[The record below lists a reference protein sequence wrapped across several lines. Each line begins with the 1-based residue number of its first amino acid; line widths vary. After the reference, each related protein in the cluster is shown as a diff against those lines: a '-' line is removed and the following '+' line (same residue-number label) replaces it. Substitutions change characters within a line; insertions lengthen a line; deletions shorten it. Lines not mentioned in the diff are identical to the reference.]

1 MLFRKVMRALMK
13 KLRELLRP
21 ENFNHKWV
29 LSRVDEILKN
39 PIRLRILEILYSRKA
54 ATPKEIARELK
65 MRVPA
70 VYYHLDLM
78 RGLVTKTSRGEYAAT
93 EKGIGLYKEA
103 IKEEVISKTSVG
115 QINPHLDF
123 INRLFS
129 LKVLLPAGTISVALE
144 FLACYLYGYRPY
156 FFGYGL
162 HVASDPTPIYIYY
175 ASNLILL
182 FLIVE
187 CFAYVLTR
195 RVGGEPYLAGGIG
208 LSRLPLLLILFPKIL
223 GFNFWLTSIVAF
235 AVGPLLSV
243 IALAIFASLSKG
255 IRIELAFI
263 MSFVLLY
270 FDLFVYSLI

>member
-1 MLFRKVMRALMK
+1 
-13 KLRELLRP
+13 
-21 ENFNHKWV
+21 
-29 LSRVDEILKN
+29 VDEILKN
-39 PIRLRILEILYSRKA
+39 PIRFRILEILYSRKV
-54 ATPKEIARELK
+54 ATPKEIARELN

-93 EKGIGLYKEA
+93 EKGIVLYKEA

-115 QINPHLDF
+115 QITPRLDF

-129 LKVLLPAGTISVALE
+129 LKVLLPAGIISMALE

-162 HVASDPTPIYIYY
+162 LAASDPTPVYIYY
-175 ASNLILL
+175 AGNLILL

-187 CFAYVLTR
+187 CFAYISTR
-195 RVGGEPYLAGGIG
+195 RVGGELYLLGGIG
-208 LSRLPLLLILFPKIL
+208 LSRLPLLLILFPKII
-223 GFNFWLTSIVAF
+223 GFNFWLTSIVTF
-235 AVGPLLSV
+235 AVGPLLSLIV
-243 IALAIFASLSKG
+243 LAIFASLSKG

-263 MSFVLLY
+263 MCFVLLY